1 MKRKK
6 NTIQAMRITVFRSI
20 EGKTWWN
27 WIRSE
32 LVGEE
37 FRI

>member
-1 MKRKK
+1 MKEKK
-6 NTIQAMRITVFRSI
+6 KTIQAVCMTVFRSI